1 MERREQSRN
10 PDDCTKALNRF
21 ANWLGKGKVVKPQL
35 NRHERY
41 LHHHM
46 MLLGGGKE
54 IAKKI
59 AYGLPSDDEEMEEV
73 A

>member
-35 NRHERY
+35 SRHERY

-46 MLLGGGKE
+46 ALLGGAKT
-54 IAKKI
+54 AKKI
-59 AYGLPSDDEEMEEV
+59 AYGLPSDEEDM
-73 A
+73 AD